1 MESEVNKND
10 GAGMTDE
17 ELAARFQS
25 GDDKAAELL
34 LEKYTALVKIR
45 ARALYLAGGDRDD
58 LLQEGMIGLF
68 KAVQTYRQ
76 DQGASF
82 QTYASVCVS
91 RQMYKAVE
99 SSARQ
104 KHRPLNDSVSID
116 TIGEQQVDRGMGI
129 AQNPEVIVLG
139 RESEDDLFATI
150 RTALSAYEQEVLNLY
165 LQGMDYH
172 RIAKELGRP
181 EKSVDNALQRIR
193 TKLQKIRE

>member
-1 MESEVNKND
+1 
-10 GAGMTDE
+10 
-17 ELAARFQS
+17 
-25 GDDKAAELL
+25 
-34 LEKYTALVKIR
+34 
-45 ARALYLAGGDRDD
+45 
-58 LLQEGMIGLF
+58 
-68 KAVQTYRQ
+68 
-76 DQGASF
+76 
-82 QTYASVCVS
+82 
-91 RQMYKAVE
+91 
-99 SSARQ
+99 
-104 KHRPLNDSVSID
+104 
-116 TIGEQQVDRGMGI
+116 MGI